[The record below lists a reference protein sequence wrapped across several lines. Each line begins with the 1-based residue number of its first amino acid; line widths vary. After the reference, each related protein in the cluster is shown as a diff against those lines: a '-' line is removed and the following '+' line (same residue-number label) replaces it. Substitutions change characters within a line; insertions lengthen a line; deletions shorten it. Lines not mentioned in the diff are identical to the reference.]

1 VKDLIAMALVF
12 LLGALLPLGAESS
25 DTTSELRAREAD
37 FNQALLRSDWKA
49 LGQIEADDLIF
60 TNADGSVTH
69 KSDDVANLRSGN
81 LKFASIDMSDIT
93 VKDLGNVGVVT
104 GQLVER
110 VQYKTT
116 DISSTYRFTDVW
128 DKRDGKWQ
136 LVTGQETL
144 VPPSR

>member
-1 VKDLIAMALVF
+1 LE
-12 LLGALLPLGAESS
+12 AESS

-37 FNQALLRSDWKA
+37 FNQALLRSDWRA

-69 KSDDVANLRSGN
+69 KSDEVANLRSGN

-93 VKDLGNVGVVT
+93 VKDLENVGVVT

-116 DISSTYRFTDVW
+116 DISSAYRFTDVGTKETENGSLSRARKHSSRLQ
-128 DKRDGKWQ
+128 DD
-136 LVTGQETL
+136 TL
-144 VPPSR
+144 VARMIGGGT